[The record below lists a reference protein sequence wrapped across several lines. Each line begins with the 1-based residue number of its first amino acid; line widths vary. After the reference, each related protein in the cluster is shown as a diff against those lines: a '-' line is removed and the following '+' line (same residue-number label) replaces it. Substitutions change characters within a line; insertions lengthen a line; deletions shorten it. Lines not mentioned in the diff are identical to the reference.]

1 MNTAALIALIV
12 GIVALLFGAWGRF
25 SAAGKSQF
33 DEMAGIIPMAAWY
46 GGIGLIIL
54 ASGLWLMMSLRR

>member
-1 MNTAALIALIV
+1 MKTAALIALVV
-12 GIVALLFGAWGRF
+12 GVVALLFGAWGRF

-46 GGIGLIIL
+46 AGMGLIIL
-54 ASGLWLMMSLRR
+54 ALGLWLAIWQRR